1 MNKKYHLIVFGCQM
15 NLSDSERLASVLNS
29 LGYSKT
35 DNEDEASIIVV
46 IACSVKQSAVNRID
60 GKLRNWQLKKEKE
73 SLITILAGCVLEE
86 DRKKLKPKFDLF
98 IDIKNLDNLATEI
111 NKIKP
116 EEKLALPSFFD
127 IKPSYGSEYK
137 AYIPIMTGCNK
148 FCTYCAVPYTRGRE
162 VSRPAADIIK
172 EVKELLEKGYKEI
185 ILLGQNVNSYGLDRK
200 EEIKFPELLKKIDKI
215 SKKEW
220 WLKFLTS
227 HPYDLSSDLIK
238 VMKESKHINKYLH
251 LPVQS
256 GSNNILKKMNR
267 HYTIKS
273 YTKVIKKVKKE
284 IPNIAISTDII
295 VGFCGETNKEFLATK
310 QLLED
315 LKYNLAYISQYSERS
330 GTIAHK
336 LHKDDIPQKIK
347 KERWHIL
354 NEIIKNNS
362 LEFNKELLNKEKRV
376 LIDAIKKKGKL
387 YNNTGKLGNYIST
400 HIETKKPLKVG
411 EFYTIRISEAK
422 SWGLKGELI

>member
-1 MNKKYHLIVFGCQM
+1 MRSRKSRTLATPKDQSKAWNIGSSLAESPKKAH
-15 NLSDSERLASVLNS
+15 SERLASVLNS

-162 VSRPAADIIK
+162 VSRPAADIINPLAAASPP
-172 EVKELLEKGYKEI
+172 EPLLTVAPSTLNCI
-185 ILLGQNVNSYGLDRK
+185 
-200 EEIKFPELLKKIDKI
+200 PPI
-215 SKKEW
+215 S
-220 WLKFLTS
+220 
-227 HPYDLSSDLIK
+227 
-238 VMKESKHINKYLH
+238 
-251 LPVQS
+251 
-256 GSNNILKKMNR
+256 
-267 HYTIKS
+267 
-273 YTKVIKKVKKE
+273 
-284 IPNIAISTDII
+284 
-295 VGFCGETNKEFLATK
+295 
-310 QLLED
+310 
-315 LKYNLAYISQYSERS
+315 
-330 GTIAHK
+330 
-336 LHKDDIPQKIK
+336 
-347 KERWHIL
+347 
-354 NEIIKNNS
+354 
-362 LEFNKELLNKEKRV
+362 
-376 LIDAIKKKGKL
+376 
-387 YNNTGKLGNYIST
+387 
-400 HIETKKPLKVG
+400 
-411 EFYTIRISEAK
+411 
-422 SWGLKGELI
+422 